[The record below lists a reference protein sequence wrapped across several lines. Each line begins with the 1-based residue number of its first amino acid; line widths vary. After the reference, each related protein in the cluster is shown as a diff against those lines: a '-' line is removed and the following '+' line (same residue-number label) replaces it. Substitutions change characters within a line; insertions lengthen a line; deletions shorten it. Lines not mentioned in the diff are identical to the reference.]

1 MFKSVEYS
9 SLDGQPELR
18 QLAERATEVLAGLIR
33 SWRDEVQVTWQP
45 VPTNSGANLE
55 LTLNLDLPNASHS
68 ASGLLRRRDF
78 ELGEE
83 ELLRMNL
90 REVWLDVLDL
100 LIAKV
105 SADLEE
111 SSANPVEV

>member
-1 MFKSVEYS
+1 MFKSVEYTNF
-9 SLDGQPELR
+9 DGQPELH
-18 QLAERATEVLAGLIR
+18 QLAERATAVLAGLIR
-33 SWRDEVQVTWQP
+33 SWRDEVQVTWQTAP
-45 VPTNSGANLE
+45 PGSGAILE
-55 LTLNLDLPNASHS
+55 LTLVLDLPNASHS

-78 ELGEE
+78 EPGEE

-100 LIAKV
+100 LIAKM